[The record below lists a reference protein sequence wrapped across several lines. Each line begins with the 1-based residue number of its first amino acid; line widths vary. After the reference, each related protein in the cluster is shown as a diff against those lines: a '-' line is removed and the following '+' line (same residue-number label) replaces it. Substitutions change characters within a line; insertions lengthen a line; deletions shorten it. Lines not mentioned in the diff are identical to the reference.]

1 MQKWEDIVA
10 PLREVDLNALP
21 GTWAPTTIYRPFELI
36 QDPLETK
43 LIVLGQD
50 PYHTPGLA
58 TGLAFGVPN
67 SSKKLPPSLK
77 NIIKKY
83 GTNDIT
89 LAEWADAGVLLINTA
104 LTVEMGKPNSHA
116 KYWREPLKEM
126 LKRLIKYFNSEDHAV
141 HFVLWGKKAID
152 LHRKLCSDEDIHT
165 FCASSHPSPLSCT
178 RPIGSFPAFT
188 TPCALPHCPCR
199 ILSSKTPVTYL
210 CRNRPAQG
218 SAEN

>member
-1 MQKWEDIVA
+1 MEKWEEILA

-36 QDPLETK
+36 HDPLEIK

-58 TGLAFGVPN
+58 TGLAFGVPS

-83 GTNDIT
+83 GIDDVT
-89 LAEWADAGVLLINTA
+89 LEEWADAGILLINTA
-104 LTVEMGKPNSHA
+104 LTVEMGKPYSHA
-116 KYWREPLKEM
+116 KYWRKPVKEM
-126 LKRLIKYFNSEDHAV
+126 LTRLIKYFNSEDHAV

-152 LHRKLCSDEDIHT
+152 LHCKLVSAGDVHT
-165 FCASSHPSPLSCT
+165 FCASSHPSPLSCS
-178 RPIGSFPAFT
+178 RPIGNFPAFIL
-188 TPCALPHCPCR
+188 PCTLSKCPCLA
-199 ILSSKTPVTYL
+199 LSDK
-210 CRNRPAQG
+210 AQSHSPLSASSG
-218 SAEN
+218 SGIN

>member
-1 MQKWEDIVA
+1 MEKWEDIVA
-10 PLREVDLNALP
+10 PLREVDLDTLP

-36 QDPLETK
+36 QDPLKTK

-104 LTVEMGKPNSHA
+104 LTVEMGKPYSHA
-116 KYWREPLKEM
+116 KYWREPVKEM
-126 LKRLIKYFNSEDHAV
+126 LIRLIKYFNSEDHAV

-152 LHRKLCSDEDIHT
+152 LYNNISSEADIHT

-178 RPIGSFPAFT
+178 RPIGNFPPFKSI
-188 TPCALPHCPCR
+188 CDLHNCPCR

-210 CRNRPAQG
+210 CRDRPAPG
-218 SAEN
+218 AAEN